1 MDDSSQG
8 GILTR
13 RCVSCG
19 NLAKDDARF
28 CNVCGASLLESHAP
42 EQQIASAG
50 ISPED
55 AHEIIEEVRR
65 AYSSIP
71 IIARPMVPPMPEV
84 LRRIPACARKYT
96 LQQLIDLLDEAYSQG
111 FLS

>member
-1 MDDSSQG
+1 MDYNSQG
-8 GILTR
+8 ATLTR

-19 NLAKDDARF
+19 NPEKDDARF
-28 CNVCGASLLESHAP
+28 CNVCGASLPESHVA
-42 EQQIASAG
+42 EQRTASG
-50 ISPED
+50 DISPED

-71 IIARPMVPPMPEV
+71 FIARPMVPPMPEV
-84 LRRIPACARKYT
+84 LRRIPECARKYT

-111 FLS
+111 LLG

>member
-1 MDDSSQG
+1 MDDNRQG
-8 GILTR
+8 GILTK

-19 NLAKDDARF
+19 NPAGDDARF
-28 CNVCGASLLESHAP
+28 CNICGASLPESHVA
-42 EQQIASAG
+42 EQRTASGG

-55 AHEIIEEVRR
+55 ANEIIEEVRR

-111 FLS
+111 LLS